1 MKVSKFFKA
10 LGLATTVTISSSGK
24 LKRTLAVAASTVLLA
39 SGAVVL
45 GPVKDASAAE
55 CQRRNETHNDNNGGV
70 YKRTWNQVSYCPN
83 KAGAPI
89 YPNSVTPDTDNTQ
102 IGTMLSTNSWFV
114 CWVNGADHRGGN
126 NIWYY
131 TQGDKVVSYPEYK
144 AWGYMPA
151 VYVNTTNDPGDSKLP
166 ECPLN

>member
-1 MKVSKFFKA
+1 MKISKFFKA

-39 SGAVVL
+39 TGAVVL
-45 GPVKDASAAE
+45 GPVKDASAAV

-70 YKRTWNQVSYCPN
+70 YHQTWNQVSYCPN

-89 YPNSVTPDTDNTQ
+89 YANTDTEDPQN
-102 IGTMLSTNSWFV
+102 GTMLSTNSWFV
-114 CWVNGADHRGGN
+114 CWLHGAFHRGN
-126 NIWYY
+126 NDIWYY
-131 TQGDKVVSYPEYK
+131 TQGDKAVRPESK

-151 VYVNTTNDPGDSKLP
+151 VYVNTTNDPRDSKLP
-166 ECPLN
+166 ECPF